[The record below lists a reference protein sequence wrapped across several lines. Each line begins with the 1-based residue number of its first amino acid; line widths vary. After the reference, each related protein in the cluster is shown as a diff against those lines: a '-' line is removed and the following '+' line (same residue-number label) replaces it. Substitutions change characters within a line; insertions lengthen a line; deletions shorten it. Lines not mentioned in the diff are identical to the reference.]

1 MTEIYFVWIRDSFW
15 SIALEHAG
23 SRRQS
28 GWKLGSQPARIDS
41 SRSSMHAWV
50 RVRLDLSERRF
61 CKTTQGVGSKL
72 PYGAWEIQLRLVLYH
87 NIFYSSMERPSGV
100 PSYHRRLGW
109 LTGAVVCGSVVAGV
123 RDKRFCAVIGGCGD
137 RPERAAVPP
146 SRDRACCAA
155 PCLFKCLAGWYL
167 GVVILTPPAP

>member
-1 MTEIYFVWIRDSFW
+1 MSRDVSTPQRCSNIFNECPIDDRDSMWDVAVIAKLTEMTEIYFVWIRDSFW

-100 PSYHRRLGW
+100 PSYRRYTDW
-109 LTGAVVCGSVVAGV
+109 HSCRKQDDSAVGS
-123 RDKRFCAVIGGCGD
+123 RM
-137 RPERAAVPP
+137 
-146 SRDRACCAA
+146 
-155 PCLFKCLAGWYL
+155 
-167 GVVILTPPAP
+167 TQ